1 MPSTIPVTHLV
12 LYKHGVGTFTR
23 NGVVGGVELEL
34 PFRSSEVDDA
44 LKSLVVQPLNGGQVL
59 SVRYATPLNR
69 AEALA
74 ELPIELG
81 QKHSLFDLLRCLRG
95 TPVEVHLDGA
105 GSVAGRVV
113 GVEEHPQG
121 REFGATLVLLTGD
134 SSLQQIATDRIV
146 QVQLAD
152 GRVAAALGQYLD
164 TVSADESSRDVRVTL
179 TEPGREVRV
188 IYTIPSPV
196 WRVSYRVVA
205 ETKGDDRRALLQGW
219 AIFDNRMGED
229 LENVEVTL
237 VAGQPVSFRYDLTS
251 SIIPERRFVRDEARV
266 AAGPV
271 EFEGAMDSAAGP
283 YGVFAEAHM
292 PAAMAVPQQRGW
304 QALAMSRR
312 APLIEDVMDS
322 TAHVATGADLDE
334 LFEYQV
340 GGVSVG
346 RGESAMV
353 SVAQHV
359 APYRRELLYNGEK
372 HAAHP
377 VVALRLRNETG
388 LTLERGP
395 VTVIEDGQYRG
406 EAMLPFSKADAE
418 IVLVY
423 AVELGITVRE
433 TVSESTT
440 TNSISLQGAYLHIA
454 EHFDRRTEY
463 TLTNASSRD
472 EAVTLERR
480 KWHGAE
486 LADTRVPDEGTAEH
500 DRWIVPCKANAVT
513 TFVVVERVLTQ
524 RQEAVLH
531 EDLRPLAEYLQGRWL
546 DPEARRVLQHI
557 LRLRRA
563 ATDAEERLSQ
573 LQAERA
579 DLGTRQDRLRK
590 NLAINATNEAEGEI
604 RRRSA
609 DEFRRTQDREDEIE
623 VELSDVEDQREGVE
637 RELAELIAGLA

>member
-1 MPSTIPVTHLV
+1 MPSTIPLTHLV

-23 NGVVGGVELEL
+23 RGVVDGQELEL
-34 PFRSSEVDDA
+34 PFRSTEVDDA

-69 AEALA
+69 AETLA
-74 ELPIELG
+74 EIPIELG
-81 QKHSLFDLLRCLRG
+81 QKHSLFDLLRGLRG
-95 TPVEVHLDGA
+95 SPVELRLAGA
-105 GSVAGRVV
+105 GAMAGRVI

-121 REFGATLVLLTGD
+121 REFGATLALLTGD
-134 SSLQQIATDRIV
+134 ASVEQIATDRIV
-146 QVQLAD
+146 QIHLAD
-152 GRVAAALGQYLD
+152 GRIAEALGQYLD
-164 TVSADESSRDVRVTL
+164 TVSAGESNRAVRVTL
-179 TEPGREVRV
+179 TEPGREVQV

-196 WRVSYRVVA
+196 WRVSYRIVA
-205 ETKGDDRRALLQGW
+205 ETSGDEPRALLQGW
-219 AIFDNRMGED
+219 AIFDNRTDED
-229 LENVEVTL
+229 LVEVEVTL

-251 SIIPERRFVRDEARV
+251 SIIPERSFIRDEARI

-271 EFEGAMDSAAGP
+271 EFEATVASAAAP
-283 YGVFAEAHM
+283 YGGFEEAQG
-292 PAAMAVPQQRGW
+292 PAAMAMP
-304 QALAMSRR
+304 AMAMRSPRIVRSR
-312 APLIEDVMDS
+312 AASIGDMMES
-322 TAHVATGADLDE
+322 TAHTTTGGDLEE
-334 LFEYQV
+334 LFEYRV

-359 APYRRELLYNGEK
+359 ASYRRELLYNGEK

-406 EAMLPFSKADAE
+406 EAMLPFSKAGAE

-423 AVELGITVRE
+423 AVELAITVRE
-433 TVSESTT
+433 AVSESTT
-440 TNSISLQGAYLHIA
+440 IQSINLQGAYLHIA

-480 KWHGAE
+480 KWQAAE
-486 LADTRVPDEGTAEH
+486 LAETREPDERTAEH
-500 DRWIVPCKANAVT
+500 DRWIVDCAAQSSTIFAVT
-513 TFVVVERVLTQ
+513 ERVVTR
-524 RQEAVLH
+524 RQQAVLH
-531 EDLRPLAEYLQGRWL
+531 EDFRLLAEYLQGHWL
-546 DPEARRVLQHI
+546 DPEARQILQHVLE
-557 LRLRRA
+557 LRQA
-563 ATDAEERLSQ
+563 ATDAEGRLAQ
-573 LQAERA
+573 LHAEREN
-579 DLGTRQDRLRK
+579 LGTRQDRLRK
-590 NLAINATNEAEGEI
+590 NLSINATNPAEEEI

-609 DEFRRTQDREDEIE
+609 DEFRRTQDREDEIGAE
-623 VELSDVEDQREGVE
+623 MSEAEQRRAGAE